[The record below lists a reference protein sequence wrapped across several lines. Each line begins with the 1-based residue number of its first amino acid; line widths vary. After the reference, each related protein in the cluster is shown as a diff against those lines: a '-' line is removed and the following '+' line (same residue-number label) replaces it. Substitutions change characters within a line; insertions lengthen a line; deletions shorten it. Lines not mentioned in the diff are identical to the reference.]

1 MRAYFGMLSKKNPI
15 TTPLRGDIPSLVATI
30 QASFLNYTLG
40 EGWMCKIRE
49 SYPRML
55 HNQGLNLN
63 FLTIDF
69 SINSAHS
76 QIQWSLVR
84 KHSFKSV
91 NELINHTVV
100 HSTGWLV
107 SLSVG
112 ESISQLIK
120 LITYSIM
127 T

>member
-1 MRAYFGMLSKKNPI
+1 MLSKKNPI
-15 TTPLRGDIPSLVATI
+15 ATPLRDDIPSLVATI

-63 FLTIDF
+63 FLAIDF

-76 QIQWSLVR
+76 QTQWSLVR
-84 KHSFKSV
+84 KHSFNLYSQS
-91 NELINHTVV
+91 IN
-100 HSTGWLV
+100 
-107 SLSVG
+107 
-112 ESISQLIK
+112 
-120 LITYSIM
+120 
-127 T
+127 